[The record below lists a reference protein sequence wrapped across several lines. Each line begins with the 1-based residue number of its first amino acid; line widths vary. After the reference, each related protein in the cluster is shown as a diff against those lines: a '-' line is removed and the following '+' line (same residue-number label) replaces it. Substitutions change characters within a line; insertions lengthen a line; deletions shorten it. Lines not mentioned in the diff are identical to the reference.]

1 MAPLIVLTL
10 VTLVLLAAGAAGV
23 RRLRPWPVA
32 VRGGLTAMFTLTG
45 VSHFVGMRADLI
57 NMVPPALPEP
67 ALLVTLTGILEL
79 AGAAG
84 LLWGKTAPW
93 AAAGLSA
100 LLVGMFP
107 ANVYAATE
115 NLTVGG
121 APAEDLLPRT
131 LMQLVFLAATLSV
144 VAFYRRSR
152 RPTANTT
159 PGAIIGVS

>member
-1 MAPLIVLTL
+1 MAPLIVLTI

-32 VRGGLTAMFTLTG
+32 VRGGLTAMFILTG

-67 ALLVTLTGILEL
+67 ALLVTLTGVLEL
-79 AGAAG
+79 AG
-84 LLWGKTAPW
+84 
-93 AAAGLSA
+93 AAGLSA

-107 ANVYAATE
+107 ANVYAATAD
-115 NLTVGG
+115 LTVGG

-144 VAFYRRSR
+144 LAYYRGSR
-152 RPTANTT
+152 RPAANAK
-159 PGAIIGVS
+159 PSAIIGAR